1 MLENTPVAGAFS
13 QVGDASVLGQR
24 TLEPAVLGVRYR
36 QEVVC
41 AFQVKKVAFLLTSK
55 YPNLILFQHR
65 GLLFPEPVDHSV
77 FDYPLKV
84 RPTTRP
90 GCQKGAEIN
99 AIAATLGGSDSVDT
113 EPDSLDTLLYVF
125 DQAALVKLSDFRT
138 CAQVNLHPLSQ
149 ASLTDE
155 VKRIGKAVDHKDTH
169 SISRNEM
176 VKCRLINS
184 GQLPPQSQ
192 KKDGC
197 DQGCRK
203 VPHSGAYATMPRG
216 FSMGLLNQIEPRF
229 LDGALQIVETLR
241 EAGYE
246 ALFAGGVVRD
256 LLLRRPVSDID
267 VTTSAPP
274 ETIERLFDHT
284 IPVGR
289 QFGVVIVIIDSVNYE
304 VATFRKDFDYQDGRH
319 PGRVEFTSAQE
330 DSQRRDFT
338 INALMLDPD
347 KEEVIDFVEG
357 RQDLENRIIR
367 TVGDP
372 EARFREDK
380 LRLMR
385 AIRFASEL
393 DFQIDDRTKCAL
405 KGQAREIRQVS
416 HERIRDE
423 LLKTLVSRRAGL
435 GLEMLRETGL
445 LEVIL
450 PEVAAM
456 SGVEQPPEFHPEGDV
471 FVHTCLMLKIAEEL
485 HPVLALG
492 VLLHDVGKPPTF
504 RVDDR
509 IRFNGHAELGA
520 GMAEDICRRLRVSR
534 EDTHRV
540 VDLVKDHLRFM
551 HVQEMRESTLK
562 RFLRKDHFD
571 DHLELHRLDCLA
583 SRRDLSNY
591 EFCCRRLKEIGK
603 ETLKPA
609 LFLSGHDLIELGFA
623 PGPIFSRILA
633 SLEDKQLEA
642 EITNREEA
650 LEWVRTTWTPS
661 S

>member
-1 MLENTPVAGAFS
+1 
-13 QVGDASVLGQR
+13 
-24 TLEPAVLGVRYR
+24 
-36 QEVVC
+36 
-41 AFQVKKVAFLLTSK
+41 
-55 YPNLILFQHR
+55 
-65 GLLFPEPVDHSV
+65 
-77 FDYPLKV
+77 
-84 RPTTRP
+84 
-90 GCQKGAEIN
+90 
-99 AIAATLGGSDSVDT
+99 
-113 EPDSLDTLLYVF
+113 
-125 DQAALVKLSDFRT
+125 
-138 CAQVNLHPLSQ
+138 
-149 ASLTDE
+149 
-155 VKRIGKAVDHKDTH
+155 
-169 SISRNEM
+169 
-176 VKCRLINS
+176 
-184 GQLPPQSQ
+184 
-192 KKDGC
+192 
-197 DQGCRK
+197 
-203 VPHSGAYATMPRG
+203 
-216 FSMGLLNQIEPRF
+216 MGLLSQIEPRF
-229 LDGALQIVETLR
+229 LNGALQIVKTLR
-241 EAGYE
+241 GAGHE

-289 QFGVVIVIIDSVNYE
+289 QFGVVVVIIDSINYE

-330 DSQRRDFT
+330 DSLRRDFT

-347 KEEVIDFVEG
+347 TEEVIDFVEG

-385 AIRFASEL
+385 AIRFACEL
-393 DFQIDDRTKCAL
+393 GFQIEDRTKCAL
-405 KGQAREIRQVS
+405 KARAHEISQVS

-423 LLKTLVSRRAGL
+423 LLKTLVSRRAAL
-435 GLEMLRETGL
+435 GLEMLRENGF

-471 FVHTCLMLKIAEEL
+471 FVHTCLMLRLAEKL
-485 HPVLALG
+485 HRVLALG

-504 RVDDR
+504 KVEDR
-509 IRFNGHAELGA
+509 IRFNGHAEVGA
-520 GMAEDICRRLRVSR
+520 NMAVDICRRLRVSR

-540 VDLVKDHLRFM
+540 VDLVKDHLRFI
-551 HVQEMRESTLK
+551 HVQQMRECTLK
-562 RFLRKDHFD
+562 KFLRKDHFD

-583 SRRDLSNY
+583 SHRDLSNY
-591 EFCCRRLKEIGK
+591 EFCCRKLEEIGE
-603 ETLKPA
+603 ETLKPE
-609 LFLSGHDLIELGFA
+609 LFLSGHDLIDHGFT
-623 PGPIFSRILA
+623 PGPIFSTILS
-633 SLEDKQLEA
+633 SLEDKQLEE
-642 EITNREEA
+642 EINSRDEA